1 MISRIGAEEIGV
13 RCLSNSRL
21 DFRGLAR
28 RSCRSTRLVRS
39 LLFSLKKKKREEE
52 KKLLSVV
59 RILYRFE
66 SLVELSGPVF
76 LEAFYHRSY
85 EAIFVLV
92 HILIHSER
100 RKKRYFYGGVL

>member
-1 MISRIGAEEIGV
+1 MISRIGAEEIEV
-13 RCLSNSRL
+13 PCLLNSRL

-39 LLFSLKKKKREEE
+39 LLFSLKKKREEE
-52 KKLLSVV
+52 KKLSSVV